1 MMEEEIDLKELLI
14 TLWKGRYIII
24 TITAAAILTALLIS
38 FVFTTPLY
46 EASLSIDLTSYKLDK
61 LELKNIISQEDWIEK
76 ALSGEAERPE
86 LLVRRTAITEQEQ
99 GILIT
104 VQDEDRKVADD
115 TVEKVGYAL
124 VSKVADEYM
133 NSLESEK
140 EDLQQEIERTE
151 QKIADLYDKNL
162 DTVHEQL
169 AAEKEDKEYELEIVE
184 KRFNELYGNLS
195 PEEKA
200 IYFETNAT
208 YSLLSIK
215 KADIVNK
222 IVEIEILEE
231 KIKRG
236 HLNEEVLI
244 KDPVYSHLESLQNE
258 LRIKLYDIIIT
269 IENLQNSQYQDEAEL
284 YLYNKTVSSEPVN
297 MRGKINVAIGSILGL
312 MVSVFV
318 VFIRPTISD
327 VYREIRGQ

>member
-1 MMEEEIDLKELLI
+1 MEEEIDLKELLI